1 MGGKEN
7 NLLCLLRDFKIR
19 GAGGEGDVLCE
30 LMFISA
36 SRSRYP
42 LNTRNGIRAVD
53 RNSDLLIDEYAK
65 KAREVNWEYGGTPMP
80 PLQPRD
86 SRLEELQHH
95 QESKDGALVPG
106 GMLVSMSMNLFNKW
120 QVPGWK
126 SPTTRLTFLGHQSQ

>member
-80 PLQPRD
+80 PLQPRGTPAPP
-86 SRLEELQHH
+86 RV
-95 QESKDGALVPG
+95 KGWCFGAW